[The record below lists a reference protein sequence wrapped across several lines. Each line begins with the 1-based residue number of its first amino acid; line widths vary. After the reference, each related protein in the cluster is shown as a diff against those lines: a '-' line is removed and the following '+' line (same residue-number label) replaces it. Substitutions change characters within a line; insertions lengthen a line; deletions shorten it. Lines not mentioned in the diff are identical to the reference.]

1 MRKTTK
7 SDAIIKRD
15 KKVFMTSTRE
25 SYNFVVDRGE
35 GEFVYDID
43 GNKAIDFSS
52 FIGVYGLGVNA
63 TAPIRNAIKSQVD
76 KLMHAAFLDYYS
88 ELPVEFAELLIKQF
102 PSNFGKMFLSNSGT
116 EANEDAIK
124 IARYNTKKHYLISFY
139 GSFHG
144 RSLGSLSLTA
154 SRTVQRAYLGPFS
167 EVIHAPYPNP
177 YRCLFGHY
185 DDPEECGRA
194 HIDYIKDYILKR
206 EAAPGEIAA
215 IFFEPIQGEG
225 GYIVPPKSFV
235 LGLRKLAKD
244 NGIVLVSDEVQA
256 GYMRTGKFLALDNFG
271 VKADIYTMAKALGA
285 GLPMAA
291 TIASNELS
299 DMPTGKHAGTF
310 GGNLAA
316 VAGALES
323 LKYVTRNMRKIESE
337 IAVRNKIAMKR
348 LNEMKEQYEIVGD
361 ARGLGLMLAIEIVS
375 DKKSKSPAAEYRE
388 KIAKIALDNGLLMLG
403 AGDSS
408 LRVLPPYNITKSS
421 LEKGLDIL
429 EDAIKSVNGKK

>member
-7 SDAIIKRD
+7 SNAIIKRD

-25 SYNFVVDRGE
+25 SYNFVVERGD

-43 GNKAIDFSS
+43 NNKVIDFSS

-63 TAPIRNAIKSQVD
+63 TAPIRNAIKNQVD

-167 EVIHAPYPNP
+167 EVIHTPYPNP

-235 LGLRKLAKD
+235 VGLRKLAKD

-299 DMPTGKHAGTF
+299 DMPAGKHAGTF

-316 VAGALES
+316 VAGAFES
-323 LKYVTRNMRKIESE
+323 LKYVTRNKRRIEEE
-337 IAVRNKIAMKR
+337 IFVRNKIAMKR
-348 LNEMKEQYEIVGD
+348 LNEMKENYEIVGD
-361 ARGLGLMLAIEIVS
+361 ARGLGLMLAIEIVL
-375 DKKSKSPAAEYRE
+375 DKKSKAPAAEYRE
-388 KIAKIALDNGLLMLG
+388 KIARIALDNGLLMLG

-408 LRVLPPYNITKSS
+408 LRVLPPYNITKGS

-429 EDAIKSVNGKK
+429 EDAIRSVNGNK